1 MLLLNADSWRKL
13 NNLEWDKAWA
23 IARKLLVSFLILVKD
38 KIILLSKWLK
48 IIWESKWIS
57 LKTNWVKELSEKG
70 IKLLRSGLNS
80 KLFIQARNY
89 FDRWKRRK
97 GKSLRR
103 YDLEME
109 WFILCLAKR
118 SLVVILIITALKK
131 KIFANWK

>member
-131 KIFANWK
+131 KFFANWK